1 VLLDWDIL
9 CEKYDL
15 DAKVRGVIHCG
26 AHLGEEA
33 EEYAAHGMEKVWWV
47 EANPGVLPKLLEHVS
62 PFGHRV
68 FNALLRERSG
78 LLTTLHVTNYDG
90 MSSSILE
97 FGTHPEFSPDTVF
110 VEDVALP
117 SCTLD
122 DLVRDVRSI
131 DPAIIQANL
140 LVMDLQ
146 GAEGRCTAGAIE
158 TLPRIDFILT
168 EVNKWEVYKD
178 CVLVDDL
185 DAFLA
190 PWGFRRVET
199 LWVAPQ
205 STGDQGWGDAFYAK
219 TEEPERGYG
228 A

>member
-1 VLLDWDIL
+1 MMLDWDSL
-9 CEKYDL
+9 CDKYDL
-15 DAKVRGVIHCG
+15 DDKVQGVIHCG

-33 EEYAAHGMEKVWWV
+33 EDYLRHGIDKVWWI
-47 EANPGVLPKLLEHVS
+47 EANPDVLPKLLEHVHGE
-62 PFGHRV
+62 PYHHRV

-78 LLTTLHVTNYDG
+78 ILTTLHVTNYDG

-110 VEDVALP
+110 VRDIQLP

-122 DLVRDVRSI
+122 DLLRDVRQQDGVI
-131 DPAIIQANL
+131 FTANM

-146 GAEGRCTAGAIE
+146 GAEGPCVMGAVE

-168 EVNKWEVYKD
+168 EVNKWDVYKGATR
-178 CVLVDDL
+178 VEDL
-185 DAFLA
+185 DTYLA
-190 PWGFRRVET
+190 RWGFRRVET

-205 STGDQGWGDAFYAK
+205 STGDQGWGDAFYVKEA
-219 TEEPERGYG
+219 EG
-228 A
+228 